1 MNQYYDQTH
10 TRFEYDWIMQE
21 RWQWEETI
29 VRDPNQ
35 TEVPYV
41 GVVNDW
47 DPYEIDSAQNIDD
60 NDSDWTI
67 KTEKKLKM
75 EIQRLMMMANAKP
88 ILWQIFGD
96 SVKGKG

>member
-67 KTEKKLKM
+67 KTEKSLRWKYKGSWW
-75 EIQRLMMMANAKP
+75 
-88 ILWQIFGD
+88 WQMLNLFCDKFLVI
-96 SVKGKG
+96 V